1 MAFVLIV
8 GATLAV
14 RTFSNL
20 LRIDPGFNAHNL
32 LTMEIDFQRG
42 SRENNRVEAFQDEF
56 LTRVRRLPG
65 VVAAATSNGLPLS
78 NVGNHFI
85 FDIEGD
91 PTGPGDGHDSYC
103 SWVSSDY
110 FRTLGVPLL
119 MGRDFTE
126 SDRRNFDRPVVIVNR
141 ALAQRFWPSQNP
153 IGQRLKPNGGRDVYE
168 IIGVVENEC
177 YRQGQ
182 LTGKLDVSPRTYFNR
197 YYSGYT
203 NVTVRTQ
210 ADPLA
215 LFPAVKAIIHEL
227 DDQILVSRARSM
239 EDVLRERFRVQRMTM
254 LLVGVFA
261 VFAFTLSVVGLYGVM
276 AHSTRSRFKE
286 VAIRIAMGARPSDVV
301 GMILRQGAAIAVL
314 GMSVGLAAVAALARV
329 AASFVYGVT
338 PMDPPTLAG
347 AVLLLAF
354 ASILACSL
362 PARRAARI
370 DPMVALRYE

>member
-1 MAFVLIV
+1 
-8 GATLAV
+8 
-14 RTFSNL
+14 
-20 LRIDPGFNAHNL
+20 
-32 LTMEIDFQRG
+32 
-42 SRENNRVEAFQDEF
+42 
-56 LTRVRRLPG
+56 
-65 VVAAATSNGLPLS
+65 
-78 NVGNHFI
+78 
-85 FDIEGD
+85 
-91 PTGPGDGHDSYC
+91 
-103 SWVSSDY
+103 
-110 FRTLGVPLL
+110 

-126 SDRRNFDRPVVIVNR
+126 ADRLNSDRPVVIVNR
-141 ALAQRFWPSQNP
+141 ALAERFWPSQNP
-153 IGQRLKPNGGRDVYE
+153 IGQRLKRKGGRDVYE

-177 YRQGQ
+177 YRDAQ

-215 LFPAVKAIIHEL
+215 LFPAVKAIIHQL

-239 EDVLRERFRVQRMTM
+239 EDVLREQFRFQRMTM

-276 AHSTRSRFKE
+276 AHSTRCRFKE
-286 VAIRIAMGARPSDVV
+286 VAIRIAMGARPPDVV
-301 GMILRQGAAIAVL
+301 GMILRQGAAITVL
-314 GMSVGLAAVAALARV
+314 GMGVGLAAVAALARV

-362 PARRAARI
+362 PARRAAKV
-370 DPMVALRYE
+370 DPMTALRYE